1 MTSAMP
7 AWTRFDDAGPAGKGH
22 ADASKKHPAGGPSM
36 SGPSVST
43 MTKPPK
49 PSARIDKLMDL
60 AGRALVETHYFEAEA
75 ACMEAL
81 TLAHSTADFERM
93 ARILLP
99 LQEARRQIR
108 LQAVDSGNLFLVN
121 EPIPEGQK
129 IDPGCYL
136 ITPPL
141 VGADARD
148 LHDRATREE
157 VPVMVLAHEPPVRSL
172 KLDRRPGD
180 WPIVMIGPVTVRA
193 YVAPPEGGEITMEWF
208 EWAAEQLGDKAISE
222 VDAGMTHAARV
233 DDLFERLHSVSDHEK
248 LHQALEQA
256 CREAIIEAANAP
268 VKRTKAGTAPA
279 AVDANDADSEDE
291 ADDLAA

>member
-7 AWTRFDDAGPAGKGH
+7 AWTRFDSG
-22 ADASKKHPAGGPSM
+22 DASGRPFKAGDHAAGQHA
-36 SGPSVST
+36 GPSVPT
-43 MTKPPK
+43 MSKTPK
-49 PSARIDKLMDL
+49 PAARIDKLMDL
-60 AGRALVETHYFEAEA
+60 AGRALVETHYFEAETV
-75 ACMEAL
+75 CLEAL
-81 TLAHSTADFERM
+81 ELAHAAADYERM

-129 IDPGCYL
+129 IEPGCYL

-157 VPVMVLAHEPPVRSL
+157 VPVMVLAHEPPVRTL

-180 WPIVMIGPVTVRA
+180 WPVVMIGPITVRT
-193 YVAPPEGGEITMEWF
+193 YVAPPDDGEVTMEWF
-208 EWAAEQLGDKAISE
+208 EWAAEQLGDKAIAE
-222 VDAGMTHAARV
+222 VDAGMEPVARV
-233 DDLFERLHSVSDHEK
+233 NDLFERLHSVSDHEK

-256 CREAIIEAANAP
+256 CREAVVAVANAP
-268 VKRTKAGTAPA
+268 VKRTRATA
-279 AVDANDADSEDE
+279 AVEEVIDESDIEDG
-291 ADDLAA
+291 LAA